1 MRIRSQLGR
10 GTIVLLRLPID
21 GSKEETDE
29 ATAGNGTTPLPRGYL
44 RGPNLVQ
51 ARDPFPVQGLRAAG

>member
-21 GSKEETDE
+21 DRKEGTDA

-44 RGPNLVQ
+44 RGRELVQ
-51 ARDPFPVQGLRAAG
+51 SRDPFPAQGLRAAG